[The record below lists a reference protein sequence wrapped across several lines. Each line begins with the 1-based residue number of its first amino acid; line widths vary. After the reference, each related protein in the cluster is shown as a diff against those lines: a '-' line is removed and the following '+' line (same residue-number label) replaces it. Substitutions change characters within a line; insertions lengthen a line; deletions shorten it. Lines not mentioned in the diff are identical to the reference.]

1 MNEKKFRILVVDDE
15 RVHRYTLCQL
25 FADWG
30 WESVE
35 AKDGLAAVEAVR
47 ARPDAFD
54 AALMDVRMAR
64 MDGMEALRRIRALN
78 PAIPVII
85 MTAFSSVDSA
95 DCSARHPPFPMA
107 S

>member
-15 RVHRYTLCQL
+15 RVHRYTLCRL

-30 WESVE
+30 WESME

-47 ARPDAFD
+47 AHPDAFD

-64 MDGMEALRRIRALN
+64 MDGMEALKHIRALN
-78 PAIPVII
+78 PALPVVIRPEQV
-85 MTAFSSVDSA
+85 T
-95 DCSARHPPFPMA
+95 
-107 S
+107 